1 MAKIR
6 KIRGLANCC
15 AFGFGAALSP
25 AFSFNYDFTK
35 IVIISRKLMKIMNYK
50 SSLRDEKFTL
60 TTPLLPN
67 Q

>member
-25 AFSFNYDFTK
+25 ALSLNYDFTK
-35 IVIISRKLMKIMNYK
+35 LVIISTKLHLDENY
-50 SSLRDEKFTL
+50 
-60 TTPLLPN
+60 
-67 Q
+67 